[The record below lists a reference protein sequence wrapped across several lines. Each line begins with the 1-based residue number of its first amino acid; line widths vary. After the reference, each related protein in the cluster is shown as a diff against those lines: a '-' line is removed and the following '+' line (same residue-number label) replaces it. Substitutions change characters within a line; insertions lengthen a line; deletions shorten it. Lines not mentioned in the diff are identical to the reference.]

1 MKQLSLY
8 IFLLLLAVACYDDL
22 GNYDYTE
29 LNSVTVDSIR
39 SNWYEKYSYA
49 DTLKINPVLNLALGG
64 SEDHLKFEWKLMP
77 LHARYN
83 KDSIPVEEQKAGYI
97 IGREKNLAY
106 PLVEKPGDYAGFFYV
121 KDTLTGVSY
130 MRALE
135 SPVLVA

>member
-83 KDSIPVEEQKAGYI
+83 KDSIPVEEPCLPAGRKT
-97 IGREKNLAY
+97 GRLRWFLLRERHAY
-106 PLVEKPGDYAGFFYV
+106 GCFL
-121 KDTLTGVSY
+121 
-130 MRALE
+130 
-135 SPVLVA
+135 